1 MTPAEK
7 KFFKCM
13 KRKTSYS
20 NKKQHTL
27 KIDQLQNKW
36 TLNNMLTMTVTWTLF
51 IFNLKHILFQ
61 RYSYRSYCHEKRDD
75 I

>member
-7 KFFKCM
+7 MFFKCM

-20 NKKQHTL
+20 NKKQHIL

-36 TLNNMLTMTVTWTLF
+36 TLNNMLTMTVTWT
-51 IFNLKHILFQ
+51 
-61 RYSYRSYCHEKRDD
+61 
-75 I
+75 